1 MKLKRKMLKVFS
13 LAAAFSL
20 VLSLNLSSYAGQVT
34 SPAVDNNAAYK
45 EQLNDLNSKYASL
58 QKQQEAVQKE
68 INKARNDKD
77 KQLALKKQLDNQIY
91 AVRQQIDVLA
101 QSINILEDNIAS
113 KESLISK
120 AESEIDENSRMLR
133 MRLNAMYKS
142 QNSTVLGLVMGADSF
157 SHFLSRAQVASKIAD
172 HDKDLLKDLQLELKY
187 INAAKSEV
195 EENKNQVSQA
205 KKQMA
210 DKQDQ
215 LGTQLSK
222 TEDMIQDIEALEKE
236 YIANKAKIDKQMKE
250 VQSEVDAIYA
260 QIKSVGKYEGG
271 VMLWPVNGYY
281 SVTSQYGWRFGGK
294 DFHTGID
301 IAGLNAAGKGIY
313 GKPISAASDGKVAF
327 VQKTYTPGRGYGIY
341 CIIDHGGGISTLYGH
356 QSGLNVNVGQTV
368 KRGDIIGYVG
378 STGWS
383 TGPHLHFEVRVDG
396 KHVNPWSYLK

>member
-1 MKLKRKMLKVFS
+1 MNFKSRTLKIFS
-13 LAAAFSL
+13 LIAVFSL
-20 VLSLNLSSYAGQVT
+20 VLSLGISSYAGQVR
-34 SPAVDNNAAYK
+34 SPAVDKEAAYK
-45 EQLNDLNSKYASL
+45 QQLNDLNSKYSSL

-91 AVRQQIDVLA
+91 SVRQQIDVLA

-113 KESLISK
+113 KESLIEK
-120 AESEIDENSRMLR
+120 AENEIDENSDMLR

-172 HDKDLLKDLQLELKY
+172 HDKDLLKSLQTELNY
-187 INAAKSEV
+187 IKEAKDEI
-195 EENKNQVSQA
+195 EENKNQVTAA

-236 YIANKAKIDKQMKE
+236 YLANKAKIDKQMKE

-260 QIKSVGKYEGG
+260 QIKSEGKYEGG

-313 GKPISAASDGKVAF
+313 GKPILAASDGKVAF
-327 VQKTYTPGRGYGIY
+327 VQKNYTPGRGYGIY

-356 QSGLNVNVGQTV
+356 QSGLNVSMGQTV

-383 TGPHLHFEVRVDG
+383 TGPHLHFEVRVNG
-396 KHVNPWSYLK
+396 KHVNPWGYLK